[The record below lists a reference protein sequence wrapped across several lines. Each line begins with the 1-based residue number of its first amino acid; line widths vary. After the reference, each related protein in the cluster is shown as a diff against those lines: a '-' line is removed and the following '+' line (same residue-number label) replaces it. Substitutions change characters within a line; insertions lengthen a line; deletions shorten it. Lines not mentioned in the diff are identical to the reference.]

1 MAVMYRVYIEPDVH
15 ATRQE
20 LPGHVRQ
27 QVKRIIENFMHDPR
41 PSGSRLLTVEEFTS
55 PVTDVEFRRVRIEHW
70 RVIYAVS
77 DEERQVWVLG
87 VFRRPPYDYDNL
99 KELGQRIN

>member
-1 MAVMYRVYIEPDVH
+1 MAVIYRVYIEPDVH

-27 QVKRIIENFMHDPR
+27 QVKRIIDNFVRDPR
-41 PSGSRLLTVEEFTS
+41 PSGSRLLDAEEITL
-55 PVTDVEFRRVRIEHW
+55 PVTDVEFRRVRIEYW

-87 VFRRPPYDYDNL
+87 IFRRPPYDYDNL
-99 KELGQRIN
+99 QELSQRIN